1 MYGLAHTLKVIRCL
15 HNYLLLQEVD
25 RTLAWSRDNRIPAWW
40 YFSIFFFKLY
50 RQIKNRF
57 FFEKRRKKSIRVFT
71 QNVYS
76 FVNIL
81 PGRLL
86 VFTMLIEFCRLRPP
100 MRQPFSPRAL
110 LFLAKTPD
118 QTIFD
123 KSSRG
128 PPRHDLEKTWR
139 IPRVR
144 NLHVFS
150 RNNSRQCAQSVYLNE
165 YLNYFDS
172 SRILRSKPK
181 H

>member
-25 RTLAWSRDNRIPAWW
+25 RLLAWSRDNNKPPCLMIS
-40 YFSIFFFKLY
+40 FNFFLSLSPNKE
-50 RQIKNRF
+50 II

-81 PGRLL
+81 PGRLF

-110 LFLAKTPD
+110 LFLAKTQELKGPTETWLRKD
-118 QTIFD
+118 VENSTSR
-123 KSSRG
+123 KSPCLFTKLLAPMR
-128 PPRHDLEKTWR
+128 PVCVLER
-139 IPRVR
+139 IPK
-144 NLHVFS
+144 LFWLFS
-150 RNNSRQCAQSVYLNE
+150 HSEIQ
-165 YLNYFDS
+165 
-172 SRILRSKPK
+172 P
-181 H
+181 